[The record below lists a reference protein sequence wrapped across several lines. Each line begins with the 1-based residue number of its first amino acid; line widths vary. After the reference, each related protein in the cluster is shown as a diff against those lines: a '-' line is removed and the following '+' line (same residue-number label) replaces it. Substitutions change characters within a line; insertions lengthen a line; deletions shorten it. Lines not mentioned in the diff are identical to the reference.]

1 MNRNPRRDKFAKAKI
16 EEPNLNLRLS
26 TELFLKRDDHPLND
40 LCYMKVF
47 GFLENFVQFSQD
59 FCCGVFLLSFCI
71 NNTRKAHQVTE
82 TDASEAKLD
91 RKVYR
96 IRNKELVTVFGDD
109 FEGMKE
115 IQRVSKATI
124 GILADAESNLLR
136 HSFLDILGTAEELI
150 LDETLKTYSS
160 LIFPVILMPPI
171 IYGDNITIPVHKVNH
186 VLGNYSSNLLRM
198 EMESGAWIKIEPGL
212 SSIGSE
218 WRVVNVF
225 GPQEN
230 IVKAK
235 SLIESV
241 ICEHEELYSDEALN
255 EMMHQFKEAS
265 CVELIDGKKL
275 KGKQQAEEGGSG
287 VSEKEEEDVHEEDE
301 KEGDEWKEKRQKGV
315 EESGPTLILASG
327 CYGSYLHCVSHAWK

>member
-47 GFLENFVQFSQD
+47 D
-59 FCCGVFLLSFCI
+59 
-71 NNTRKAHQVTE
+71 NTRKAHQVTE

-136 HSFLDILGTAEELI
+136 HSFLDILGTAEEVTTAEELI

-160 LIFPVILMPPI
+160 LIFPVILMPAI

-198 EMESGAWIKIEPGL
+198 ETESGAWIKIEPGL
-212 SSIGSE
+212 SSLGSE

-241 ICEHEELYSDEALN
+241 ICEHEELSSDEALN
-255 EMMHQFKEAS
+255 EMMHQFKEPS
-265 CVELIDGKKL
+265 CGELIDGKKL

-287 VSEKEEEDVHEEDE
+287 VSEKEGDVHEEDE
-301 KEGDEWKEKRQKGV
+301 VDEKEGDESKEKRQKGV
-315 EESGPTLILASG
+315 EVSGPTLILASG